1 LKKEIDDLVTMKE
14 NECLSRLNIEGHVDT
29 VSGNPECNN
38 LSGIY
43 KNLGHFLRDNSEDLR
58 E

>member
-1 LKKEIDDLVTMKE
+1 MKKEIDDLVNMKE

-29 VSGNPECNN
+29 VLGNPECNN

>member
-1 LKKEIDDLVTMKE
+1 LKKEIHDLVTMKE

-29 VSGNPECNN
+29 VSGNIECSN

-43 KNLGHFLRDNSEDLR
+43 KNIGHFIRDSHDDIR